1 MGTCIAVQN
10 DTFCMEL
17 CAWSCLCPTIRV
29 SAVKKKISAKLAFVL
44 LLCYIRYQY
53 LTLQH
58 PFAFKASGYL
68 ILKEEQA

>member
-1 MGTCIAVQN
+1 MEVCTGSG
-10 DTFCMEL
+10 FCL
-17 CAWSCLCPTIRV
+17 TVRLSV
-29 SAVKKKISAKLAFVL
+29 VKKIWAKLAFVL

>member
-1 MGTCIAVQN
+1 MSTCIAVHN
-10 DTFCMEL
+10 DTFCMEVFAL
-17 CAWSCLCPTIRV
+17 SGFCPTIRV
-29 SAVKKKISAKLAFVL
+29 STDNKIWARLAFVR

-53 LTLQH
+53 RTLQH

>member
-1 MGTCIAVQN
+1 MGTCIAVHN
-10 DTFCMEL
+10 DTFCMEV
-17 CAWSCLCPTIRV
+17 CAWSCLCPR
-29 SAVKKKISAKLAFVL
+29 SGYLRLKKISAKLAFVL